1 MCKNIMKIENLS
13 FGYQQNRII
22 NDVNCDI
29 EEGKFISLIG
39 PNGSGKSTMLKLIC
53 GILEKEQGDIFY
65 KDQNIEDINILD
77 RAKEITAI
85 HQREKNEFPFS
96 CMDTV
101 IMGLH
106 PHRNRFEPIN
116 DDQLALIEEI
126 MIKTDTLQFAD
137 KLITEIS
144 GGELQRVI
152 LARALVQQPKL
163 LLMDEAMSDMDVNAK
178 INLTKL
184 VKEMVDEKGV
194 TVLAVNHDLNLAYKF
209 SDQIIAVN
217 NGTVDSTGNPDSVMN
232 EAFFERVF
240 KVKADIIKGKGFFIH
255 DNIDEQ

>member
-13 FGYQQNRII
+13 FGYQKNRII
-22 NDVNCDI
+22 KDVNCDI

-65 KDQNIEDINILD
+65 KDQNIEDINVLD

-116 DDQLALIEEI
+116 DEQLALIEEV

-217 NGTVDSTGNPDSVMN
+217 NGTVDSTGDPDSVMN

-255 DNIDEQ
+255 DNIDGQ

>member
-1 MCKNIMKIENLS
+1 MKIENLS

-217 NGTVDSTGNPDSVMN
+217 NGTIDSTGDPDSVMN
-232 EAFFERVF
+232 EDFFERVF

>member
-1 MCKNIMKIENLS
+1 MKIENLS
-13 FGYQQNRII
+13 FGYQKNRII
-22 NDVNCDI
+22 NDINCDI

-65 KDQNIEDINILD
+65 KDQNIEDINVLD

-116 DDQLALIEEI
+116 DEQLALIEEV

-217 NGTVDSTGNPDSVMN
+217 NGTVDSTGDPDSVMN